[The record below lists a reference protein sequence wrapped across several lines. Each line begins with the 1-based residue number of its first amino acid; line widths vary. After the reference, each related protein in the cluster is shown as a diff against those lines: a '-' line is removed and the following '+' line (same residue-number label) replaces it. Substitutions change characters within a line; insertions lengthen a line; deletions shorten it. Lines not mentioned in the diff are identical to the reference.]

1 MKCLREC
8 SHTARITH
16 GTGSKKT
23 REKMELCGLVE
34 LKGKN
39 PSYGSEYYFTDAGLE
54 WYLNLRPE
62 HKMQRGS

>member
-1 MKCLREC
+1 
-8 SHTARITH
+8 
-16 GTGSKKT
+16 
-23 REKMELCGLVE
+23 MELCGLVE